1 MLCATLNAF
10 RKWTGE
16 PTSKQMSVELEMKI
30 ELREMRTLILFQ
42 FVCVCAAIAVLIFF
56 LKCTSTFH
64 AAFTCPIQMI
74 TSKESSVCFFTLL
87 LFLSSIYSIHSFI
100 HIRYCVPA
108 WTRPFPRFHVINYAL
123 SCLAIVVISENKMR
137 FQIRLST
144 IRRQRQNQINGE
156 K

>member
-1 MLCATLNAF
+1 MPRWTHSGSERASQRASKWVSSSKWKLNCV
-10 RKWTGE
+10 KWGH
-16 PTSKQMSVELEMKI
+16 SFYSSL
-30 ELREMRTLILFQ
+30 
-42 FVCVCAAIAVLIFF
+42 CVCAAIAVLIFF

-64 AAFTCPIQMI
+64 TAFTCPIQMI